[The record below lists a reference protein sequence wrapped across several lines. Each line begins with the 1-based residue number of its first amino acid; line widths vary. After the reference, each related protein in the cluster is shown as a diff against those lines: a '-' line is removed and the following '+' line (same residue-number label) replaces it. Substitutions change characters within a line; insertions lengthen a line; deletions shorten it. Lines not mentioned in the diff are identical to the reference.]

1 MTRHNGRDLVNGMP
15 CTDVGNSEGDGAGQ
29 EGWFRGLGG
38 ETGFEVKKPPWPK
51 MGLTHKHSLM
61 YNLGMRS
68 KTGSNDAF
76 RAIADPTRR
85 AVLDLVS
92 EGERKVND
100 LVGRFRMTQPA
111 MSQHLRVLRRA
122 GLVTDR
128 RVGRERIYRIRP
140 DQLKPV
146 ADWVSQYERFWKR
159 KLRALG
165 DFLENER

>member
-1 MTRHNGRDLVNGMP
+1 
-15 CTDVGNSEGDGAGQ
+15 
-29 EGWFRGLGG
+29 
-38 ETGFEVKKPPWPK
+38 
-51 MGLTHKHSLM
+51 
-61 YNLGMRS
+61 MRS
-68 KTGSNDAF
+68 KTASTDAF

-85 AVLDLVS
+85 AVLDLLS

-122 GLVTDR
+122 GLVTHR
-128 RVGRERIYRIRP
+128 RAGRERIYRIRP
-140 DQLKPV
+140 DQLRPV

-165 DFLENER
+165 DFLEKER